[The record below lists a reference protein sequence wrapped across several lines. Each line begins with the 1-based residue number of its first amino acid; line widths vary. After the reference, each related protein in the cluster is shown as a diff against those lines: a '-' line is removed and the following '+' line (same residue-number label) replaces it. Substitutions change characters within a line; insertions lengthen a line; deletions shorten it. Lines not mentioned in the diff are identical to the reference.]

1 MDPHNIWTSDY
12 PSTLG
17 GLSLGVIEVGQAGT
31 AFLNEGVLMNETL
44 CNKPHAASKQT
55 CTVKA
60 CCFSDP
66 CLVPTPP
73 YHLCRCSALHQ
84 YIIYTDT
91 LLCKEGKHNES
102 EQITT
107 QMAGQ
112 HQPPCDA
119 MYACMGAIEKA

>member
-1 MDPHNIWTSDY
+1 MEM
-12 PSTLG
+12 L
-17 GLSLGVIEVGQAGT
+17 GLSVGVIEVGQEGTATT
-31 AFLNEGVLMNETL
+31 AFLTEGVLMNETDMHGQSML
-44 CNKPHAASKQT
+44 LFRS
-55 CTVKA
+55 
-60 CCFSDP
+60 
-66 CLVPTPP
+66 LPTPP

-91 LLCKEGKHNES
+91 LLCKEGKHNGS

-107 QMAGQ
+107 QMAGR